1 MRCAVI
7 KKVNV
12 NTLQKIKNTGEKFS
26 VLTAYD
32 YSTAKYLDEAG
43 IDVILIGDSLA
54 MVALGYDTTHKIGVE
69 EMSIFTK
76 AVAKGVS
83 RAMVVTDMPFMSYNI
98 DLESALVN
106 VCNMIKYGA
115 NAVKIEGFSDYIL
128 NVIRRCVESGVPVM
142 GHLGFTPQFL
152 NTIGGYNIQ
161 GKTFDTTIAILE
173 QAKKLE
179 DAGVFSIVL
188 EMVPEE
194 SSKFI
199 TENLSVPTI
208 SCGAGRYCTAQVMVS
223 DDMLGKFS
231 DFKPK
236 FARKYGDMKSL
247 ILNCAKQYDYDVKNG
262 IFPSDDEVFKL
273 DNAEFEQLLTYKS
286 S

>member
-1 MRCAVI
+1 MI
-7 KKVNV
+7 KKITV
-12 NTLQKIKNTGEKFS
+12 NTIQKFKDNGEKFS

-43 IDVILIGDSLA
+43 IDIILIGDSLA
-54 MVALGYDTTHKIGVE
+54 MVALGYDTTHSVGVE

-76 AVAKGVS
+76 AVAKGVN

-98 DLESALVN
+98 DIESALTN
-106 VCNMIKYGA
+106 ICNMVKYGA
-115 NAVKIEGFSDYIL
+115 NAVKIEGCNDYIL
-128 NVIRRCVESGVPVM
+128 KLIKRCVQSGVPVM

-161 GKTFDTTIAILE
+161 GKSFDATLSILE

-194 SSKFI
+194 SAQFI
-199 TENLSVPTI
+199 TENLKVPTI
-208 SCGAGRYCTAQVMVS
+208 SCGAGKYCTAQVMVS

-231 DFKPK
+231 EFKPK
-236 FARKYGDMKSL
+236 FARKYGDIKSL
-247 ILNCAKQYDYDVKNG
+247 ILECAKQYDFDVKNG
-262 IFPSDDEVFKL
+262 NFPSDEEVFKL
-273 DNAEFEQLLTYKS
+273 SEEELKQLNLHRGVKC
-286 S
+286 

>member
-1 MRCAVI
+1 MI
-7 KKVNV
+7 KKVSV
-12 NTLQKIKNTGEKFS
+12 NTIQKIKNNREKFS

-43 IDVILIGDSLA
+43 IDIILIGDSLA
-54 MVALGYDTTHKIGVE
+54 MVALGYDTTHSVGVD

-76 AVAKGVS
+76 AVARGVN

-98 DLESALVN
+98 DIESALTN
-106 VCNMIKYGA
+106 VCNMVKYGA
-115 NAVKIEGFSDYIL
+115 NAVKIEGCSDYIL
-128 NVIRRCVESGVPVM
+128 NVIKRCVESGVPVM

-161 GKTFDTTIAILE
+161 GKSFDATLNILE
-173 QAKKLE
+173 QAKELE
-179 DAGVFSIVL
+179 KAGVFSIVL

-194 SSKFI
+194 SAQYI
-199 TENLSVPTI
+199 TENLTVPTI
-208 SCGAGRYCTAQVMVS
+208 SCGAGRYCTGQVMVS

-231 DFKPK
+231 EFKPK

-247 ILNCAKQYDYDVKNG
+247 ILNCAKQFDYDVKHG
-262 IFPSDDEVFKL
+262 FYPADDEVFKL
-273 DNAEFEQLLTYKS
+273 AEDELKQLKMHS
-286 S
+286 M